1 MKRCKE
7 CATDERPIHCRSM
20 CRRCYNRLH
29 RATCRDQR
37 HDYYMRNRVRIIAE
51 ARARYRANR
60 EAILAQQKDYRV
72 RKRAKKNRIV
82 PVKVSGWGFRLAGA

>member
-1 MKRCKE
+1 MTRCKE

-37 HDYYMRNRVRIIAE
+37 HEYYLRNSARIIAQ
-51 ARARYRANR
+51 ARARYRKNR
-60 EAILAQQKDYRV
+60 EAILAQQKEYRV
-72 RKRAKKNRIV
+72 KKRARSFKV
-82 PVKVSGWGFRLAGA
+82 EPVAVKGWGYLHA